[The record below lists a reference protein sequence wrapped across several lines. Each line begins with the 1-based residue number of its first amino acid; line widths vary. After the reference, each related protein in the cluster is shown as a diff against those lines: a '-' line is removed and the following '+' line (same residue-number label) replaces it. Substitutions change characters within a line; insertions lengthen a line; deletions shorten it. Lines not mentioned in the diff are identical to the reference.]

1 MVEQLNEE
9 KAKCDA
15 IEKREKEKQQLEEKK
30 HAEEVQSLKKSYQQL
45 KVGFIITCSRK
56 LSS

>member
-1 MVEQLNEE
+1 MMEQLNEQ

-15 IEKREKEKQQLEEKK
+15 IEKREKERQQLEEKK

-45 KVGFIITCSRK
+45 KVGFIITY
-56 LSS
+56 